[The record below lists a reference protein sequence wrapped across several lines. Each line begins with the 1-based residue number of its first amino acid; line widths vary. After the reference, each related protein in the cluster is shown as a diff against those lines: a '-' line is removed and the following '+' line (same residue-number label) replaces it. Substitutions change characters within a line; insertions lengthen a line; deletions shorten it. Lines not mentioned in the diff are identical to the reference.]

1 MNTKQLLKI
10 ILKEVRI
17 KTMTNYEKYQLQ
29 WMIDHNHS
37 LNELI
42 QELENYLNQE
52 LTEVKIN
59 LMQPFEE
66 WELDNGFNSE
76 IYVCEEEYN
85 DGDGW
90 YDL

>member
-1 MNTKQLLKI
+1 LKI

-37 LNELI
+37 LTELI
-42 QELENYLNQE
+42 QELEDYINQDLNDI
-52 LTEVKIN
+52 KIN
-59 LMQPFEE
+59 LTKPFKE
-66 WELDNGFNSE
+66 WETEVGFNSE
-76 IYVCEEEYN
+76 IYVCEDEYN
-85 DGDGW
+85 DNEAQ

>member
-1 MNTKQLLKI
+1 
-10 ILKEVRI
+10 
-17 KTMTNYEKYQLQ
+17 MTNYEKYQLQ

-37 LNELI
+37 LTDLI
-42 QELENYLNQE
+42 QELEDYLNQD
-52 LTEVKIN
+52 LTDVKIN
-59 LMQPFEE
+59 LTQAFEE